1 MTGQIPEGSGET
13 SQLYPCIESSTQ
25 ECQGEAWGKQM
36 TNDNKTAHCQK
47 PVSLNKLDNPSSPG
61 NARECRLMPV
71 VTGKKQGKFHKRA
84 EKHRNGTLA

>member
-25 ECQGEAWGKQM
+25 EYQGEARGKRT
-36 TNDNKTAHCQK
+36 TNDNKLHIAKNQC
-47 PVSLNKLDNPSSPG
+47 PLNKLDNPSSPG

-71 VTGKKQGKFHKRA
+71 VAGKKKD
-84 EKHRNGTLA
+84 